1 MEMESVSRAASASR
15 DRQCGVDYSG
25 VAGRCY
31 WDSLTPM
38 IKTSNKLEVV
48 QRMQKL

>member
-1 MEMESVSRAASASR
+1 MGVESVSWAASASR

-25 VAGRCY
+25 AAGRLN

-38 IKTSNKLEVV
+38 IKTSNKV
-48 QRMQKL
+48 